1 MNAHAADREL
11 VRALLI
17 GQRQSF
23 ERFFND
29 YFPRLYRF
37 VLPRI
42 EGDPAAAEDLCQHVL
57 SRALRALAGYR
68 GEAAL
73 FTWICQIARN
83 ELSRYWDRRKH
94 EDAAVMHIEDDAD
107 VRAMLESVAAPESE
121 QPESQRQRSE
131 VARIIHVALDHLPQH
146 YAHALELKYIDGLS
160 VNEVAE
166 ELAQTVTATQSVL
179 ARARSALRDMLESAG
194 VTTSSQLDDALP
206 SRLKGV
212 VP

>member
-1 MNAHAADREL
+1 LTAHPADREL
-11 VRALLI
+11 VRQLLR
-17 GQRQSF
+17 GHRRAFDQ
-23 ERFFND
+23 FFND

-57 SRALRALAGYR
+57 ARAVRALASYR

-83 ELSRYWDRRKH
+83 ELSRYWERRKH
-94 EDAAVMHIEDDAD
+94 EDSAVLHIEDDAD

-121 QPESQRQRSE
+121 QPESQRLRSE

-146 YAHALELKYIDGLS
+146 YANALELKYIDGLS
-160 VNEVAE
+160 VQEVAE
-166 ELAQTVTATQSVL
+166 HLAQTVTATQSVL
-179 ARARSALRDMLESAG
+179 ARARNALRDMLEAAG
-194 VTTSSQLDDALP
+194 VTASNEVEDALP

>member
-1 MNAHAADREL
+1 MTAHPADREL
-11 VRALLI
+11 VRQLLR
-17 GQRQSF
+17 GHRRAF
-23 ERFFND
+23 DHFFND

-57 SRALRALAGYR
+57 ARAVRALASYR

-83 ELSRYWDRRKH
+83 ELSRYWERRKH
-94 EDAAVMHIEDDAD
+94 EESAVLHIEDDAD

-121 QPESQRQRSE
+121 QPESQRLRSE

-146 YAHALELKYIDGLS
+146 YASALELKYIDGLS
-160 VNEVAE
+160 VQEVAE
-166 ELAQTVTATQSVL
+166 HLAQTVTATQSVL
-179 ARARSALRDMLESAG
+179 ARARSALRDMLEAAG
-194 VTTSSQLDDALP
+194 VTASHEVEDALP

>member
-1 MNAHAADREL
+1 VTSHPADREL
-11 VRALLI
+11 VRALLR
-17 GQRQSF
+17 GHRRAFDS
-23 ERFFND
+23 FFND

-57 SRALRALAGYR
+57 ARAVRALASYR

-83 ELSRYWDRRKH
+83 ELSRYWERRKH
-94 EDAAVMHIEDDAD
+94 EDAAVLHIEDDAD
-107 VRAMLESVAAPESE
+107 VRAILESVAAPESE
-121 QPESQRQRSE
+121 QPESQRLRSE
-131 VARIIHVALDHLPQH
+131 IARIIHVALDHLPQH
-146 YAHALELKYIDGLS
+146 YADALELKYIDGLS
-160 VNEVAE
+160 VQEVAE
-166 ELAQTVTATQSVL
+166 HLAQTVTATQSVL
-179 ARARSALRDMLESAG
+179 ARARSALRDMLEAAG
-194 VTTSSQLDDALP
+194 VTASHELDEALP